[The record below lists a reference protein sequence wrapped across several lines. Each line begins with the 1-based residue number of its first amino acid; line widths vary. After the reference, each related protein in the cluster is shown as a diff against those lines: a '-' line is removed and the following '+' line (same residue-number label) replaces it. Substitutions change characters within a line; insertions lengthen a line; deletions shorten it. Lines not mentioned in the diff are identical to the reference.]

1 LISKLG
7 RQHEPDLRIQR
18 PSRFGNPGCIIGLLV
33 HLTILFCL
41 IEPAHAQYGFEV
53 WTVDNGMPENE
64 IRGITQTPDGY
75 LWIAT
80 FNGLARFDGVHLTL
94 FNRETPGLLSNEF
107 GTMLQGRGGDLWLD
121 SVDRGA
127 VRYHKGAFRAYGRQY
142 GVPADII
149 NGLTGDDQGDVWIL
163 SGGRI
168 VRWDETS
175 NHFVDVAPQSP
186 SMRYRSLLWDSAGFW
201 VRQHETVHCFTRGS
215 FVDFTLPRQILKD
228 ALWGVAL
235 DQSGTLW
242 LETVN
247 GKRVRIT
254 ADNVSEMIPAGSNR
268 EMTIGT
274 TYNKSLRMH
283 VGPRLARI
291 FEFVSSNRIISIT
304 PWHFYEDRQGNL
316 WLGTLEEGLY
326 RLQQQLIRSYSREQG
341 LIDRDTYA
349 TYQDRSGAL
358 WIGAWHSGLSRF
370 ADGRFTN
377 YTMADGLPNELVT
390 ALFEDREGRFW
401 VGAHGGLSIF
411 EHGRF
416 HIPSGPTLP
425 DEAVVQT
432 ICQDRQGTLWFG
444 TRQGL
449 ARYENGV
456 TRFLTEKDG
465 LAANDI
471 HAIVEGANGDL
482 WVGGYGGLTR
492 IRNGEF
498 TRWTEKDGL
507 PSANIWSFHED
518 NDGALWIGTYDGGL
532 ARFKDGKLT
541 SYSVKDGLF
550 DDGVF
555 NILEDAHGYFW
566 ISCSRGVYRVSK
578 RDLNAFASGDLK
590 KVTSTAYGKIDGM
603 LDIECNGG
611 VEPSGVKT
619 RDGKLWFPTRNG
631 VAVIDPESVVHDS
644 IPPLVM
650 IESSLVDNVSA
661 PVNVPLRIPPGRPNV
676 EISYTAP
683 NFINTAQT
691 HFKYRLEGLDSDWV
705 DAGARRTAYYSHLPP
720 GEYVFHVI
728 AGNGDGVWNNQGK
741 TLPIT
746 VLAPFYETRWFEM
759 LVLVTLGAIVAMSW
773 RYRVSQLQRAQAV
786 QQAFSRQLI
795 ASQEAERKRIAAEM
809 HDSLGQRLVVIKNL
823 AYLLLRAKK
832 GSLADDS
839 DAQTITEI
847 SDEASSAIAETREI
861 SYNLRPF
868 QLDRLG
874 LTKAIEAMVR
884 TTGIASGIRFTAELD
899 NIDDVFPED
908 LRINFY
914 RIVQE
919 SLGNIMKHAQA
930 TEVNVRVKRRI
941 ENVILTIEDNGRG
954 FAPDEQSPLPSHSGF
969 GLTGMG
975 ERARLLGG
983 ELKVR
988 STKGRGTTVLFEI
1001 PLGQK
1006 HSG

>member
-1 LISKLG
+1 MRPESG
-7 RQHEPDLRIQR
+7 WRHEPDLCIQCECRSKHSCRIL
-18 PSRFGNPGCIIGLLV
+18 RFLARLA
-33 HLTILFCL
+33 ILFCM
-41 IEPAHAQYGFEV
+41 IETAQAQYGFEV

-94 FNRETPGLLSNEF
+94 FNRDTPGLLSNQF
-107 GTMLQGRGGDLWLD
+107 GTMLQGKAGDLWLD
-121 SVDRGA
+121 SVDRGV
-127 VRYHKGAFRAYGRQY
+127 VRYHDGAFRVYGRQY
-142 GVPADII
+142 GVPADIV
-149 NGLTGDDQGDVWIL
+149 NGLTGDDHGDVWVL
-163 SGGRI
+163 SGDRI
-168 VRWDETS
+168 VRWDEALKQ
-175 NHFVDVAPQSP
+175 FVDIAPQSP
-186 SMRYRSLLWDSAGFW
+186 NLRYRLLLWDSAGFW
-201 VRQHETVHCFTRGS
+201 VHDHEKVHCFTHGN
-215 FVDFTLPRQILKD
+215 FVDFTLPKQIVDD
-228 ALWGVAL
+228 ALWGAAL

-242 LETVN
+242 IETVD

-254 ADNVSEMIPAGSNR
+254 ADNVSHMIPTKSTQEVTVA
-268 EMTIGT
+268 T
-274 TYNKSLRMH
+274 TSKKSLVMH
-283 VGPRLARI
+283 VGPRLQRTFDFI
-291 FEFVSSNRIISIT
+291 SSNRVFSVT

-316 WLGTLEEGLY
+316 WIGTQESGLY
-326 RLQQQLIRSYSREQG
+326 RLQKQLIRSYTREQG

-349 TYQDRSGAL
+349 TYQDRSGAV
-358 WIGAWHSGLSRF
+358 WVGAWHLGLSRF
-370 ADGRFTN
+370 ADGKFTS
-377 YTMADGLPNELVT
+377 YTMADGLPDELVT
-390 ALFEDREGRFW
+390 ALFEDRDGRFW
-401 VGAHGGLSIF
+401 VGTHGGLSIF
-411 EHGRF
+411 DHGHFR
-416 HIPSGPTLP
+416 IPSGPILP
-425 DEAVVQT
+425 NEAVVQA

-456 TRFLTEKDG
+456 TRFFTQKDG
-465 LAANDI
+465 LAANDTHTI
-471 HAIVEGANGDL
+471 LETANGDL

-498 TRWTEKDGL
+498 TRWTENDGL
-507 PSANIWSFHED
+507 PSDNIWSFYED
-518 NDGALWIGTYDGGL
+518 TDRVLWIGTYEGGL
-532 ARFKDGKLT
+532 VRYKDGKFI

-550 DDGVF
+550 DNGVF
-555 NILEDAHGYFW
+555 RVLEDAHGYFW

-578 RDLNAFASGDLK
+578 RDLNAFAAGDLK
-590 KVTSTAYGKIDGM
+590 KVASTAYGKIDGM

-611 VEPSGVKT
+611 VDPSGIQT

-631 VAVIDPESVVHDS
+631 VAVIDPESVTHDS
-644 IPPLVM
+644 VPPLVM
-650 IESSLVDNVSA
+650 IESSLVDNVTT
-661 PVNVPLRIPPGRPNV
+661 PVNAPLRLPPRRPNV

-683 NFINTAQT
+683 NFINATQT

-705 DAGARRTAYYSHLPP
+705 DAGGRRTAYYSHLPS

-728 AGNGDGVWNNQGK
+728 AGNSDGVWNEEGK
-741 TLPIT
+741 TLAIT
-746 VLAPFYETRWFEM
+746 VLTPFYETRWFDL
-759 LVLVTLGAIVAMSW
+759 LVLLTLGGLIAMSW
-773 RYRVSQLQRAQAV
+773 KYRVSQLQRAQAA

-832 GSLADDS
+832 DAPADDS

-874 LTKAIEAMVR
+874 LTKAIEAMIR
-884 TTGIASGIRFTAELD
+884 TTGIASGIRFTSELD
-899 NIDDVFPED
+899 NIDDIFPED

-930 TEVNVRVKRRI
+930 TEVSIRVKRRV
-941 ENVILTIEDNGRG
+941 ENVILTIEDNGCG
-954 FAPDEQSPLPSHSGF
+954 FTPDERSPAPSRSGF

-975 ERARLLGG
+975 ERASLLGG

-988 STKGRGTTVLFEI
+988 SIPGKGTTVLFEI
-1001 PLGQK
+1001 PLKPQHG
-1006 HSG
+1006 